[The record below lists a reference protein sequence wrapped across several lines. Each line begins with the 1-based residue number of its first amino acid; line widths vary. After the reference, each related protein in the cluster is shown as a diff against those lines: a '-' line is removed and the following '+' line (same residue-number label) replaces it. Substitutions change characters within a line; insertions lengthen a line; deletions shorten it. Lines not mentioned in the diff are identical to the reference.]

1 MGHPVHSYTIKISGP
16 VGLFGN
22 EWAKG
27 TKYFRLHVIEH
38 QFGNVLIVELGYRS
52 ELLKL
57 ELGYRSKLRKKKKR
71 KDTAVHLSNKLH
83 CIYSFSTADC
93 IYLRNSGYTS
103 AVVVA
108 NLV

>member
-1 MGHPVHSYTIKISGP
+1 M
-16 VGLFGN
+16 
-22 EWAKG
+22 
-27 TKYFRLHVIEH
+27 
-38 QFGNVLIVELGYRS
+38 ELEYRS

-57 ELGYRSKLRKKKKR
+57 ELGYRSKSRKKKKKKKKKKI
-71 KDTAVHLSNKLH
+71 KDTAIHLSNKLH